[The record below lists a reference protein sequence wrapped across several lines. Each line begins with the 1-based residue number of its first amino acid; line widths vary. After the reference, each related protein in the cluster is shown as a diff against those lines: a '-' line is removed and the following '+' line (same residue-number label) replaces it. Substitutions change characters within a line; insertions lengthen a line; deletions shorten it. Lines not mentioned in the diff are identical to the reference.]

1 MCQLSFAIICYS
13 LSLWYNLSMGEYKGF
28 TPSRRKANDK
38 YMTEK
43 IDSLSIYVPKGQ
55 KELIKAA
62 AKKKGLSMNQFVVEA
77 INAALRSD
85 TDT

>member
-1 MCQLSFAIICYS
+1 MCQSVRCCLCSCPV
-13 LSLWYNLSMGEYKGF
+13 LCYNLNMCEYKGF

-62 AKKKGLSMNQFVVEA
+62 AKEKGQSMNQFVVDA
-77 INAALRSD
+77 INAALDNKSD
-85 TDT
+85 T

>member
-1 MCQLSFAIICYS
+1 MC
-13 LSLWYNLSMGEYKGF
+13 YNSIMGEYKGF
-28 TPSRRKANDK
+28 TPSRKKANDK

-62 AKKKGLSMNQFVVEA
+62 AKKKGQSMNQFVVDA
-77 INAALRSD
+77 INVALDNESN
-85 TDT
+85 T

>member
-1 MCQLSFAIICYS
+1 
-13 LSLWYNLSMGEYKGF
+13 MGEYKGF

-62 AKKKGLSMNQFVVEA
+62 AKRKGQSMNQFVVDA
-77 INAALRSD
+77 INAALD
-85 TDT
+85 EETNT

>member
-1 MCQLSFAIICYS
+1 
-13 LSLWYNLSMGEYKGF
+13 MGEYKGF
-28 TPSRRKANDK
+28 TPSRKKANDK

-62 AKKKGLSMNQFVVEA
+62 AKRKGQSMNQFVVDA
-77 INAALRSD
+77 INTALESEPN
-85 TDT
+85 T

>member
-1 MCQLSFAIICYS
+1 
-13 LSLWYNLSMGEYKGF
+13 MGEYKGF

-62 AKKKGLSMNQFVVEA
+62 AKKKGKSMNQFVVDA
-77 INAALRSD
+77 INTAMENESD
-85 TDT
+85 T

>member
-1 MCQLSFAIICYS
+1 
-13 LSLWYNLSMGEYKGF
+13 MGEYKGF
-28 TPSRRKANDK
+28 TPSRKKANDK

-62 AKKKGLSMNQFVVEA
+62 AKKKGQSMNQFVVDA
-77 INAALRSD
+77 INTALNNESD
-85 TDT
+85 T

>member
-1 MCQLSFAIICYS
+1 
-13 LSLWYNLSMGEYKGF
+13 MGEYKGF

-43 IDSLSIYVPKGQ
+43 IDSLSIYVPKGK

-62 AKKKGLSMNQFVVEA
+62 AKKKGQSMNQFVVDA
-77 INAALRSD
+77 INAALDNESN
-85 TDT
+85 T

>member
-1 MCQLSFAIICYS
+1 
-13 LSLWYNLSMGEYKGF
+13 MGEYKGF

-43 IDSLSIYVPKGQ
+43 IDSLSIYVPKGK

-62 AKKKGLSMNQFVVEA
+62 AEKKGQSMNQFVVDA
-77 INAALRSD
+77 INAALDNESN
-85 TDT
+85 T